1 MAQVGKIV
9 AEWGAK
15 SRLVEKLCDNLKPN
29 FLLSDDGNLQGYKV
43 SIQTFFEKIQT
54 HFLVKNRPFTDPK
67 IHEIQTFFGITRCFD
82 SHRSTFG
89 G

>member
-29 FLLSDDGNLQGYKV
+29 FLLSDDGNLQA
-43 SIQTFFEKIQT
+43 
-54 HFLVKNRPFTDPK
+54 KNTWRKAMETY
-67 IHEIQTFFGITRCFD
+67 TG
-82 SHRSTFG
+82 
-89 G
+89 